1 MKRNIFFYYFFV
13 FLKDFLFFSA
23 VLVPFYTQWG
33 KIDQAK
39 IQLLQSWFMF
49 WLFLLEVPTGVV
61 ADYFGRKY
69 SLALG
74 ALIFG
79 LGVFVYSSF
88 PRFEVF
94 LLGEFL
100 AATGAALTSG
110 ADEALLYDSLKEA
123 GKENEAQKFFGFA
136 ETFRLIA
143 ILFSAPLG
151 GLIASRFGLNFPMKF
166 SALPLLVAAGIILVV
181 KEPQKG
187 FQSESGR
194 YWEIFKEGL
203 SFFVKEKRFKILV
216 VNGVLVS
223 SASYFVIWFYQPL
236 LQKINFPIIYFGL
249 VHSLLSLSQ
258 VLVSANFA
266 KLEKM
271 FGSPRNYLRGSA
283 LITGFFF
290 ILVAL
295 FPRLETIFLFIIFS
309 GGVGLTRMV
318 YVSACLQ
325 KFIPSTQRATIVSST
340 SMFRRFFL
348 MFLNPI
354 VGFAAIKSP
363 FLTLLFL
370 GLMPLLTFLPVF
382 QKVEVGEEFKG
393 LV

>member
-1 MKRNIFFYYFFV
+1 VKKNIFSYYLFV

-79 LGVFVYSSF
+79 LGVLVYSTF
-88 PRFEVF
+88 PSFEVF

-110 ADEALLYDSLKEA
+110 ADEALLYDSLKEE
-123 GKENEAQKFFGFA
+123 GEENKAQKFFGLA
-136 ETFRLIA
+136 ETLRLLA
-143 ILFSAPLG
+143 ILLSAPLG
-151 GLIASRFGLNFPMKF
+151 GLIASKFGLNFPMKF
-166 SALPLLVAAGIILVV
+166 SSLPLFLAAGAILTV
-181 KEPQKG
+181 KEPSRYS
-187 FQSESGR
+187 QSESKR
-194 YWEIFKEGL
+194 YLEIFKEGL
-203 SFFVKEKRFKILV
+203 NFLMKEKGFRIWV
-216 VNGVLVS
+216 INGVLVS
-223 SASYFVIWFYQPL
+223 AVSYFVVWFYQPL
-236 LQKINFPIIYFGL
+236 LQKLNFPIVYFGL

-258 VLVSANFA
+258 ILVSANFA
-266 KLEKM
+266 KIEKIV
-271 FGSPRNYLRGSA
+271 GSPRNYLKGNA
-283 LITGFFF
+283 LVVGLFF

-295 FPRLETIFLFIIFS
+295 FPRLETVFLFILFS
-309 GGVGLTRMV
+309 GGFGLTRMV
-318 YVSACLQ
+318 YVSAYLQ
-325 KFIPSTQRATIVSST
+325 KFIPSPQRATIASSI
-340 SMFRRFFL
+340 SMFRRFLL
-348 MFLNPI
+348 MLLNPL
-354 VGFAAIKSP
+354 VGFAATKNL
-363 FLTLLFL
+363 FLTLIFL

-382 QKVEVGEEFKG
+382 QRTKMGK
-393 LV
+393 